1 MKTLPYYFLGIAVLQ
16 GLVGMGL
23 GVFMGIS
30 GDFTL
35 ARFFMHPSTFF
46 WCPLKMF
53 HCVGDVAFRPVN
65 TGIGKSLIQQ

>member
-30 GDFTL
+30 GDFTP
-35 ARFFMHPSTFF
+35 ASAADFGADAH
-46 WCPLKMF
+46 
-53 HCVGDVAFRPVN
+53 
-65 TGIGKSLIQQ
+65 